1 MDTYP
6 LKIFKYKNIIKILK
20 LSLIGIFIL
29 LFFTLILMNYDHT
42 HFNGFTQDKESD
54 AKYKFFN
61 RLYFATTTF
70 SSTGYGDLSPKSTD
84 VKIISMILQFSLVI
98 IMLGGTFEMNQ

>member
-20 LSLIGIFIL
+20 LSLIGITIL

-42 HFNGFTQDKESD
+42 HFNGFSKESD
-54 AKYKFFN
+54 IEYKFFN

-70 SSTGYGDLSPKSTD
+70 SSTGYGDLSPKSVD

-98 IMLGGTFEMNQ
+98 IMLGGTFELNQ

>member
-6 LKIFKYKNIIKILK
+6 LKIFKYKNIIKISK
-20 LSLIGIFIL
+20 LSLIGITIL

-42 HFNGFTQDKESD
+42 HFNGFSQESD
-54 AKYKFFN
+54 IEYKFLN

-70 SSTGYGDLSPKSTD
+70 SSTGYGDISPKSVV
-84 VKIISMILQFSLVI
+84 VKIISMVLQFSLVI